1 MKKNFLKFLVI
12 SLLILIPVFSGKA
25 KPPCPYSCIDPSL
38 CAGVRGTC
46 LSEYECGGLGCCCD
60 TGRGCTK
67 IPAPDCTTYCSNPA
81 CFYPPQNQVCIC
93 NPLKA
98 PDFETLVNNIIS
110 FLLTLALVLVPI
122 IIIIG
127 AYFIM
132 TAGGDPGKVGKGKNI
147 IIYSLIAL
155 VIILLAKSL
164 VAIIKEILGVK

>member
-12 SLLILIPVFSGKA
+12 SLLILIPVFSGNA
-25 KPPCPYSCIDPSL
+25 KPPCPYSCLDPSL
-38 CAGVRGTC
+38 CVKVGGICR
-46 LSEYECGGLGCCCD
+46 SEYQCDVGCCCD

-67 IPAPDCTTYCSNPA
+67 ISAPDCNTYCSNPA
-81 CFYPPQNQVCIC
+81 CFYPPPNQVCIC

-110 FLLTLALVLVPI
+110 FLLTLALVFVPI

-132 TAGGDPGKVGKGKNI
+132 TAGGDPGKVAKGKNI